1 MDSRQQQSDKARRVF
16 RAAQNSFGVEA
27 VRLTLRLVSS
37 TTPQVLRKNPAGF
50 VAQWHHEINSLRKKS
65 RKAGQAYYR
74 LERAIWLGRTV
85 DDGLG
90 IRPTL
95 NGLWNELYDTA
106 DLPKGSGVG
115 DPIRLDPSPW
125 SEDDDRVS
133 RKGLSTAFHFKAT
146 ERLKKAETEADKD
159 FLTVESLDEL
169 DDLLMESI
177 ADSLSGEAQKVAEG
191 GGREAIAEGVLK
203 DPGALR
209 YMRVPEEGACY
220 FCVML
225 ASRGASYRN
234 KWTAG
239 DADVRQ
245 FHPNCKCEAVPI
257 FSNDYEYPPEV
268 KAAVAA
274 WDNFGGGNKQQFRRY
289 LATHQREID

>member
-1 MDSRQQQSDKARRVF
+1 MDSRQQQSDKARKVF
-16 RAAQNSFGVEA
+16 RSAQNSLGVEA

-37 TTPQVLRKNPAGF
+37 MTPQALRKNPAGF
-50 VAQWHHEINSLRKKS
+50 VAKWHHEINGLRKKS
-65 RKAGQAYYR
+65 KKAGQAYYR

-90 IRPTL
+90 IRPTM
-95 NGLWNELYDTA
+95 NGLWNDLYGAA
-106 DLPKGSGVG
+106 DMPKVSGVG

-125 SEDDDRVS
+125 SEDNDRES
-133 RKGLSTAFHFKAT
+133 HKDMSTIFHFKAT
-146 ERLKKAETEADKD
+146 ERLKKAEKEANKD
-159 FLTVESLDEL
+159 FLTIDSLDEL

-177 ADSLSGEAQKVAEG
+177 ADSLAGEAQKVTEG
-191 GGREAIAEGVLK
+191 GGRDAIAEGVLK

-220 FCVML
+220 FCIML

-274 WDNFGGGNKQQFRRY
+274 WKNFGGGNKQQFRRFM
-289 LATHQREID
+289 AKHQREID

>member
-50 VAQWHHEINSLRKKS
+50 VAQWHHEINGLRKKS

-74 LERAIWLGRTV
+74 LERAIWLSRTV

-95 NGLWNELYDTA
+95 NGLWNDLYDAA
-106 DLPKGSGVG
+106 DLPKVSGVG
-115 DPIRLDPSPW
+115 DPVRLDPSPW

-133 RKGLSTAFHFKAT
+133 HKAMSSAFHFKAT
-146 ERLKKAETEADKD
+146 ERLKKAETEADKN

-177 ADSLSGEAQKVAEG
+177 ADSLGGEAQRVAAS

-220 FCVML
+220 FCIML

-257 FSNDYEYPPEV
+257 FSTDYEYPPEV